1 MTDTE
6 LLQTLL
12 DKITKLEKEVK
23 ALRTEMT
30 DGHDFTAE
38 RLRALEVKLNHT
50 MTGVQLANTK
60 LSKSTAVQTY
70 LLEQVDALQQA
81 ELERNR

>member
-30 DGHDFTAE
+30 DGNDFTAE